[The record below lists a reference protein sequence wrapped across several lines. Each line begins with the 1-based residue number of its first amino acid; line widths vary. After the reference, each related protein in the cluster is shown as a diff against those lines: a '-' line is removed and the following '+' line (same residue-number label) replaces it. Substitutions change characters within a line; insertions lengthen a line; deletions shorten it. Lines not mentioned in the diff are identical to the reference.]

1 MRTHIDWIT
10 FTMAMVYPTVQG
22 EDYNAGDLYADTI
35 MAAFERELGRGF
47 VSEAFGGEW
56 TQQERSRAPYTDAW
70 TQRKG
75 VTLFASPNL
84 THCCV
89 ELSGT
94 ACEELIERGLM
105 DTLLALVHHRVT
117 RIDIACD
124 IETSTRPPAFVAQ
137 VVGKR
142 MQSSGY
148 QKSSTGETCYVG
160 SQKSDRYA
168 RVYRYEEPHPRS
180 HLLRVEHVFRKSYAK
195 ATAKACLDHGLEGV
209 AKACQKAF
217 DWGSTEF
224 TPSAADAAPISSV
237 KHERGGGGTVAW
249 LVKQAA
255 PAFRRLVE
263 DGTIPDPQAFLAAY
277 FLTDTTSQ

>member
-10 FTMAMVYPTVQG
+10 FTMAMIYPTMQG
-22 EDYNAGDLYADTI
+22 EDYDAAELYANTI
-35 MAAFERELGRGF
+35 MSSFEREVGREL
-47 VSEAFGGEW
+47 VSVAFGGEW

-70 TQRKG
+70 TQNRG

-89 ELSGT
+89 EISGSG
-94 ACEELIERGLM
+94 CEELIKVGLM
-105 DTLLALVHHRVT
+105 NELLERVHKRVT

-124 IETSTRPPAFVAQ
+124 IETSTRPPEFVWHM
-137 VVGKR
+137 VGKR
-142 MQSSGY
+142 MQSQGY

-168 RVYRYEEPHPRS
+168 RIYRYEEPHPRS

-195 ATAKACLDHGLEGV
+195 ATAKACLDYGLEGV

-217 DWGSTEF
+217 GWGSAEF
-224 TPSAADAAPISSV
+224 NPSQASAAPIASV
-237 KHERGGGGTVAW
+237 KHERGGGGTVSW

-277 FLTDTTSQ
+277 FLIDASSQ